1 MVASKRQTKKSGREG
16 EDGRDRLSELHD
28 DVLLHIIQFLNTNA
42 AVRTSLLS
50 KRWNNLWKCLTTL
63 RFRRRNFKLITNYN
77 KFVYRI
83 FSHRDTSIP
92 LHCLDFDACG
102 IIAPQLLDIVTP
114 HLQCVTQL
122 RIYLDQ
128 ESRDMFYYSTPF
140 IFSSPSLTSLTLS
153 VLYPRNIL
161 NFPQSLHLPA
171 LKTLNLTNVSFSA
184 RPNDVRAEP
193 FSNCFSLNSLV
204 LVGCS
209 LSDHTKVL
217 SISNSNLS
225 RFTMKRYDE
234 RQYKIV
240 LSTPNLTH
248 FAIRSCIG
256 CHDFSSVSDLTLL
269 EQVNI
274 EICTMF
280 HTAVLRLLKMLSYVK
295 ILTLSKAVIEAI
307 LRVSYF
313 SVLSS

>member
-1 MVASKRQTKKSGREG
+1 MEEGKETKKSGREG

-28 DVLLHIIQFLNTNA
+28 DVLLHIILFINTNT
-42 AVRTSLLS
+42 AVRISLLS
-50 KRWNNLWKCLTTL
+50 KRWNNLWKCLTNL
-63 RFRRRNFKLITNYN
+63 CFRRRSFKNITNYN
-77 KFVYRI
+77 KFVSHV

-92 LHCLDFDACG
+92 LHCLDFEACG
-102 IIAPQLLDIVTP
+102 IIAHQLLDTVTP
-114 HLQCVTQL
+114 YLQCVTQL

-128 ESRDMFYYSTPF
+128 ESRDMFYYSIPF

-153 VLYPRNIL
+153 ILCPRNIL
-161 NFPQSLHLPA
+161 NLPQSLHLPA

-184 RPNDVRAEP
+184 RPNDVCAEP

-234 RQYKIV
+234 QQYKIV

-248 FAIRSCIG
+248 FAIRSYIG
-256 CHDFSSVSDLTLL
+256 CHDLSSLSDLTLL
-269 EQVNI
+269 EDVNI
-274 EICTMF
+274 EISTIF
-280 HTAVLRLLKMLSYVK
+280 HATVLRLLRMLSYVK

-307 LRVSYF
+307 LRVSYSSVF
-313 SVLSS
+313 SS